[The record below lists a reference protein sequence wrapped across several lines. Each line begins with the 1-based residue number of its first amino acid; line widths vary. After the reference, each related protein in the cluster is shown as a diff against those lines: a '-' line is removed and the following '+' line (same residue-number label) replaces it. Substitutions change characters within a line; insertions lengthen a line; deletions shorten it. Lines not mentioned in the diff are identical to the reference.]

1 MHPAFDKRVFDK
13 EAITLVEAGHEVV
26 HLCPG
31 DYANAGVH
39 RGVKVVTY
47 APPSGI
53 VGRIKQLYTLYS
65 MAKSLDSDAYHCNEI
80 DSWLVGVLLKIT
92 CGKLCIFDVH
102 EDYPSTFAES
112 RFPLFVQPLIKI
124 LIRLFFLFLVPF
136 TDKLVLAKKTVGGDY
151 PFSKGKHVLVRN
163 FTPRNGVK
171 SPVPIDKF
179 QNERFKVVHLGL
191 FNRKRGWPQTL
202 EAMSVMNNKN
212 LDLIVIGTFDDGSKD
227 DFLRRAKELGLQHR
241 IEVHGWLPFD
251 EAFQFLLEAQI
262 GLVAFQPGIKN
273 HIRAMPHKMFDYM
286 AAEAVVLCPDFSIEV
301 APYIVSSNSG
311 FLFDSA
317 NPADLAEK
325 FDFILSNPSNS
336 QLLARNGRQAI
347 ERIYNWEFEAEKL
360 LDMYRGLANK

>member
-31 DYANAGVH
+31 DDADAGIH
-39 RGVKVVTY
+39 RGVEVVTY

-65 MAKSLDSDAYHCNEI
+65 MAKSLDSDAYHCNEV
-80 DSWLVGVLLKIT
+80 DSWFVGVLLKIT
-92 CGKLCIFDVH
+92 RRKLCIFDIH

-112 RFPLFVQPLIKI
+112 RFPKFVQPLIKV
-124 LIRLFFLFLVPF
+124 LIRLFFLFLIPF
-136 TDKLVLAKKTVGGDY
+136 TDKLVLAKKTVGSDY
-151 PFSKGKHVLVRN
+151 PFSNDKHVLVRN
-163 FTPRNGVK
+163 FTPRDGVER
-171 SPVPIDKF
+171 PVPIDKF

-202 EAMSVMNNKN
+202 DAMSLMNNKN

-227 DFLRRAKELGLQHR
+227 DFWARAEELGLQDR
-241 IEVHGWLPFD
+241 IEVYDWLPFD
-251 EAFQFLLEAQI
+251 EAFQFLLEAHI

-286 AAEAVVLCPDFSIEV
+286 AAETVVVCPDFAVEV
-301 APYIVSSNSG
+301 APYIKSSDSG
-311 FLFDSA
+311 VLVDTSQPTEIAKAFDR
-317 NPADLAEK
+317 
-325 FDFILSNPSNS
+325 IISNPVESEKMAK
-336 QLLARNGRQAI
+336 QGRSAVDVT
-347 ERIYNWEFEAEKL
+347 YNWEAESAYLIEMYKGFEA
-360 LDMYRGLANK
+360 